1 MRVYWHSPVVAL
13 NIGKGFEKDLH
24 KSILD
29 TSLLKNRISIISLNR
44 LLFSNGN
51 RIGHN
56 PYSHKCLHCLQSDL
70 CRVPEDLGNDPRACV
85 GEVKQVTQ
93 MLKEKLMLKENL
105 KENERHLPKDI
116 DWGKAQSN

>member
-1 MRVYWHSPVVAL
+1 MRVYWHSLVVAL

-56 PYSHKCLHCLQSDL
+56 RYSHQLFQSDL
-70 CRVPEDLGNDPRACV
+70 WHPPEDLGNDPRRA
-85 GEVKQVTQ
+85 KNRLLNPSRRIWRIRTT
-93 MLKEKLMLKENL
+93 
-105 KENERHLPKDI
+105 
-116 DWGKAQSN
+116 W